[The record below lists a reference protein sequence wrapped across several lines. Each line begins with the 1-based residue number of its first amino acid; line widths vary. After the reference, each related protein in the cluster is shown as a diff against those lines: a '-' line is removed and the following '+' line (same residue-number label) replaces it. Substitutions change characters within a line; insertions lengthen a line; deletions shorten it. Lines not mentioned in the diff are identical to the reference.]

1 MDKIQASVKEM
12 MVALSLPL
20 PHEDA
25 PGVERLNIGLLRRLV
40 KEEAHEFDDAM
51 RRLQVALQ
59 SSPPRGPQVMQAWAD
74 VIDGICDIMVV
85 VNNTSN
91 AMGIDMEPFFDEVHK
106 TNMAKVGGPKN
117 EYGKALKPEG
127 WKPPRIREML
137 EELVSSSS

>member
-1 MDKIQASVKEM
+1 M

-74 VIDGICDIMVV
+74 VIDGMCDIMVV

-91 AMGIDMEPFFDEVHK
+91 AMGIDLEPF
-106 TNMAKVGGPKN
+106 
-117 EYGKALKPEG
+117 EG

-137 EELVSSSS
+137 EGLVRES

>member
-1 MDKIQASVKEM
+1 MEKIQAAVKEM

-40 KEEAHEFDDAM
+40 KEEAHEFDE
-51 RRLQVALQ
+51 
-59 SSPPRGPQVMQAWAD
+59 SPPRGPQVMQAWAD
-74 VIDGICDIMVV
+74 VIDGICDVMVV

-91 AMGIDMEPFFDEVHK
+91 AMGLDVEPFFDEVHK
-106 TNMAKVGGPKN
+106 TNMVKVGGPKN
-117 EYGKALKPEG
+117 EFGKALKPEG

-137 EELVSSSS
+137 EGLVRES